1 MLLIVQIPCHN
12 EEAGIGPVIRAIP
25 RAVAGVDRVEVLVID
40 DGSTD
45 GSIALACEAGVDHL
59 VRFSG
64 QRGLAR
70 AFEAGIDAGLKLGAD
85 IIVNIDADG
94 QYAAEEI
101 PRLLDPIISGRAD
114 TVIGDRGIRQDADYP
129 PFKKSL
135 QVAGSWTV
143 RTLSGTQVVDA
154 ASGFRAW
161 TREAALRLRLVSDFS
176 YTLESLIQAGKDR
189 LRVESVPVSA
199 RPVARPS
206 RLFRTMPEYLRQSV
220 NTLVRAYALYEPLR
234 VFTLIGGAIFSGGFI
249 IGLWF
254 IYYFLFEGG
263 KGHVQLLILSAV
275 LLIIG
280 FQVLVMALIAD
291 LIGANR
297 KLLGDLLYRVKR
309 LENRPEQPPKP

>member
-1 MLLIVQIPCHN
+1 MLLIVQIPCRN
-12 EEAGIGPVIRAIP
+12 EEAGIGGVIRAVP

-45 GSIALACEAGVDHL
+45 GSVAAARDAGADHL
-59 VRFSG
+59 VRLAG

-85 IIVNIDADG
+85 MIVNIDGDG

-101 PRLLDPIISGRAD
+101 PRLIDPILAGRAD
-114 TVIGDRGIRQDADYP
+114 VTVGDRGIAADADYP
-129 PFKKSL
+129 PLKKSL
-135 QVAGSWTV
+135 QAAGTWTV
-143 RTLSGTQVVDA
+143 RTLSGAAVTDA

-161 TREAALRLRLVSDFS
+161 SREAALRLHLVSDFS

-199 RPVARPS
+199 RPVGRPS
-206 RLFRTMPEYLRQSV
+206 RLFQSVPEYLRKSAD
-220 NTLVRAYALYEPLR
+220 TIIRAYAMYEPLK
-234 VFTLIGGAIFSGGFI
+234 VFALLGGAIFSGGFL

-254 IYYFLFEGG
+254 VYYYLFEGG
-263 KGHVQLLILSAV
+263 KGHVQLLILAAV

-280 FQVLVMALIAD
+280 FQVLVMSLLAD

-297 KLLGDLLYRVKR
+297 KLLGDLLYRLKR
-309 LENRPEQPPKP
+309 LENRPEPPPKP

>member
-25 RAVAGVDRVEVLVID
+25 RAIAGVDRVEVLVID
-40 DGSTD
+40 DGSAD
-45 GSIALACEAGVDHL
+45 GSVALAREAGADHL
-59 VRFSG
+59 LRFSG

-70 AFEAGIDAGLKLGAD
+70 AFEAGIDASLRLGAD

-101 PRLLDPIISGRAD
+101 PRLLEPILAGRAD
-114 TVIGDRGIRQDADYP
+114 AVIGDRGIRRDADYP
-129 PFKKSL
+129 PLKKSL
-135 QVAGSWTV
+135 QLAGSWTV
-143 RTLSGTQVVDA
+143 RTLSGTQVTDA

-161 TREAALRLRLVSDFS
+161 TRDAALRLHLVSDFS

-206 RLFRTMPEYLRQSV
+206 RLFDSVPEYLRKSAA
-220 NTLVRAYALYEPLR
+220 TLVRAYALYEPLK
-234 VFTLIGGAIFSGGFI
+234 VFAWIGGAIFSGGFV

-254 IYYFLFEGG
+254 LYYFLFEGG
-263 KGHVQLLILSAV
+263 KGHVQILILSAV

-280 FQVLVMALIAD
+280 FQVLVMALLAD

-297 KLLGDLLYRVKR
+297 NLLGDLLYRVKR
-309 LENRPEQPPKP
+309 LENRPEPPPKP